1 MQSPAAP
8 QKQGPMAMLP
18 VGVKQRGSG
27 GCSEGCCFAPAA
39 ILLLEKVV
47 FMVVISGRVGKG

>member
-8 QKQGPMAMLP
+8 QKQGPTAVLLA
-18 VGVKQRGSG
+18 GVKQRG
-27 GCSEGCCFAPAA
+27 SEGCCFAPAA

-47 FMVVISGRVGKG
+47 FMVVISGWVGKG